1 MSIPFTT
8 MRKTLI
14 TEILFFLT
22 AIVTSLITFHFAFG
36 FTSIETESVLDI
48 NVHDTYFVIE
58 KRELFPLF
66 SLLILYLFY
75 FIKVCV
81 QKFKNR
87 QTLWIFSIISLTTIL
102 ICPSILGFV
111 KSLATEPGW
120 TVYPPLS
127 ATKVEIKENMF
138 SRIYP
143 NLYFAYIALT
153 MFGVFV
159 FYKLGKLYKRH
170 SS

>member
-1 MSIPFTT
+1 MSKPFTR
-8 MRKTLI
+8 MRKALI

-36 FTSIETESVLDI
+36 FNSIETESVLDI

-58 KRELFPLF
+58 KRELFPMF

-75 FIKVCV
+75 FIKVCL

-87 QTLWIFSIISLTTIL
+87 QTLWIFSILSLTTIL
-102 ICPSILGFV
+102 IWPGISAFV
-111 KSLATEPGW
+111 KSLATEPSW

-127 ATKVEIKENMF
+127 ARKVEIKENIF
-138 SRIYP
+138 NRIYP
-143 NLYFAYIALT
+143 DLYFAYIALT

-170 SS
+170 NS